1 MTIQCNIISQDRI
14 VYQGAADIVEIPGS
28 DGEMGI
34 LPEHSPLITTMQYGV
49 IEVKKGNE
57 VLHFT
62 VAGGVVEVLPD
73 QITILADAAEN
84 VEEIDLARAE
94 AAMQRAETLMKSTP
108 HIEPARYESLIASL
122 KKSHLRINAARKYRK
137 NLPLQK

>member
-108 HIEPARYESLIASL
+108 QIEPARYESLIASL
-122 KKSHLRINAARKYRK
+122 KKSNLRINAARKYRK